1 MQRIS
6 YKTINEESIYEFEVK
21 KSKFIGYLAPCETRE
36 EAEEYILKIRNMHK
50 QATHNVPAF
59 ILKSQD
65 TKWCSDDH
73 EPQGTAGMP
82 VLKAIDGA
90 GYTNVVAV
98 VTRYFGGT
106 LLGTGGLVRAY
117 SDAIAGA
124 IKNANDKMM
133 ILSDKMDLELD
144 YTDLGKLQYILPKYT
159 HICEDTIYE
168 DDVKM
173 KLVIAKDETEKFEKE
188 ITELFSGR
196 ITPVITDEGF
206 FEYK

>member
-1 MQRIS
+1 MERIS
-6 YKTINEESIYEFEVK
+6 YKTIQEEAIFEFEVK
-21 KSKFIGYLAPCETRE
+21 KSKFIGYFAPCSSRE
-36 EAEEYILKIRNMHK
+36 EAEDYILKIRNMHK

-59 ILKSQD
+59 ILRLQD

-82 VLKAIDGA
+82 ILKAMEGK

-117 SDAIAGA
+117 SDAISGA
-124 IKNANDKMM
+124 MSSAKNKVM
-133 ILSDKMDLELD
+133 ILSNKIDVNID

-159 HICEDTIYE
+159 HICLDTIYE

-173 KLVIAKDETEKFEKE
+173 KLVLAKDETEKFTKE

-196 ITPVITDEGF
+196 VVPKINEEEF
-206 FEYK
+206 FEF

>member
-1 MQRIS
+1 MERIF
-6 YKTINEESIYEFEVK
+6 YKTIKEEAVFEFEVK
-21 KSKFIGYLAPCETRE
+21 KSRFIGYFAPCQSRE
-36 EAEEYILKIRNMHK
+36 QAEAYIQKIKNLHK

-59 ILKSQD
+59 ILREQE

-82 VLKAIDGA
+82 VLKAIEGE

-117 SDAIAGA
+117 SDAISGA
-124 IKNANDKMM
+124 MAAAENKTMV
-133 ILSDKMDLELD
+133 LSDKIEITTN

-159 HICEDTIYE
+159 NICLDTIYE
-168 DDVKM
+168 DNVKM
-173 KLVIAKDETEKFEKE
+173 ILLVAKDETDKFEKE
-188 ITELFSGR
+188 VTEIFAGR
-196 ITPVITDEGF
+196 IVPKIVDEGF
-206 FEYK
+206 FEF

>member
-1 MQRIS
+1 MERIS
-6 YKTINEESIYEFEVK
+6 YKTIQEEAVFEFEVK
-21 KSKFIGYLAPCETRE
+21 KSKFIGYFAPCSSRE
-36 EAEEYILKIRNMHK
+36 DAEEYILKIRNMHK

-59 ILKSQD
+59 ILSLQD

-82 VLKAIDGA
+82 ILKAIEGE

-117 SDAIAGA
+117 SDAISGA
-124 IKNANDKMM
+124 ISNAKDKVM
-133 ILSDKMDLELD
+133 ILSNIIDIDID

-159 HICEDTIYE
+159 NICLDTIYE

-173 KLVIAKDETEKFEKE
+173 KLVLAKDETQKFEKE

-196 ITPVITDEGF
+196 VVPKIIEEEF
-206 FEYK
+206 FEY